1 MKVMK
6 DMKASWGIPGV
17 FMFFMFF
24 FFMVHS

>member
-6 DMKASWGIPGV
+6 DMKAPWGMPGA
-17 FMFFMFF
+17 FRPFMFF